1 MVVCFE
7 VSHSGRSCAYRE
19 SLLSLQVECDLPAS
33 FESMYQTGET
43 GMSDSPKLRR
53 SLSLSLVCLYGVG
66 NILGAGIYVLIGK
79 VAGESGYFT
88 PLAFLLASIVA
99 GITAFSFAELS
110 SRYPVSAGEAVYV
123 QEAFG
128 VKQLS
133 LVVGLLIVLTGVVSS
148 ATIAKG
154 FVGYFNVFFDL
165 PASLI
170 IVVLLVTLGLIAVWG
185 ILESV
190 STAAFFTLVEIGGLL
205 LILFVAAPDLT
216 LLTETKAIFI
226 PDMKMHSWIGISS
239 GAFLAFY
246 AYVGFEDMVNVAEE
260 VKNPSRNMPIAI
272 LVALSVATVMYILVA
287 ISALLV
293 LTPTAL
299 SLSEAP
305 LADVYEAATGL
316 NPWLISVVSLFAV
329 VNGALV
335 QIIMASRVCYGL
347 AKRNWL
353 PDFIGRVGS
362 KTQTPVNATAVLTAL
377 TIAAALWF
385 PIETLAAMTTTLLLF
400 IFTLVNIALVKIKR
414 QAEPVE
420 NVFQVSILLPVVG
433 SILCG
438 SFLVIQGLSLLLS
451 VIGGL

>member
-1 MVVCFE
+1 M
-7 VSHSGRSCAYRE
+7 
-19 SLLSLQVECDLPAS
+19 
-33 FESMYQTGET
+33 
-43 GMSDSPKLRR
+43 
-53 SLSLSLVCLYGVG
+53 GV
-66 NILGAGIYVLIGK
+66 YVLIGK
-79 VAGESGYFT
+79 VAGEAGYFT
-88 PLAFLLASIVA
+88 PVAFLLASVVA

-154 FVGYFNVFFDL
+154 FVGYFNVFVDL

-170 IVVLLVTLGLIAVWG
+170 IIVLLIVLGLIAVWG

-205 LILFVAAPDLT
+205 LILYVAAPDLSVLAEHGT
-216 LLTETKAIFI
+216 IFI
-226 PDMKMHSWIGISS
+226 PDMRLHSWIGISS

-260 VKNPSRNMPIAI
+260 VKNPRRNMPIAI
-272 LVALSVATVMYILVA
+272 LLALGIASLMYVMVA

-293 LTPTAL
+293 LTPEAL

-305 LADVYEAATGL
+305 LAEVYEAATGL
-316 NPWLISVVSLFAV
+316 NPWLISIVSLFAA

-347 AKRNWL
+347 AQKKWL
-353 PDFIGRVGS
+353 PSFIGRVNS
-362 KTQTPVNATAVLTAL
+362 RTKTPINATAVLTGS
-377 TIAAALWF
+377 IIVAALWL
-385 PIETLAAMTTTLLLF
+385 PIETLALMTTSLLLF
-400 IFTLVNIALVKIKR
+400 IFTLVNVALVKIKR
-414 QAEPVE
+414 RGDPVE
-420 NVFQVSILLPVVG
+420 NVFEVSIVLPILGSLL
-433 SILCG
+433 CA
-438 SFLVIQGLSLLLS
+438 SFLAMQGYSLLMIILA
-451 VIGGL
+451 LF